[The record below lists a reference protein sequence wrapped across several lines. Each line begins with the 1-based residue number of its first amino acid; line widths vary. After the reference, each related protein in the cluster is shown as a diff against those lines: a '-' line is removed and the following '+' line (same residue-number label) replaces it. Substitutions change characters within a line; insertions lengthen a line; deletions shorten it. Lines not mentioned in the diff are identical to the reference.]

1 MELFEKIMKSWKPLT
16 IFAKTSILDIW
27 QDSDY
32 ASDFSLLNLIL
43 NSFSS
48 TWDFMAY
55 TLTLNITTS
64 LLYGCSFYVLVL
76 VLFITIFFTIY
87 SSLVIRQKSES
98 QNGCFKKT
106 KQAKFS
112 EKRTFLTPWYA
123 HIMSHSWDEVSRI
136 CFCDS
141 WSLLE
146 FSSFPNFTFLTMN
159 SFSKSATKN
168 KLRIVALLRSE
179 VVGGS
184 GGIGLITTI
193 FGSVWSSFTWFRMF
207 FG

>member
-1 MELFEKIMKSWKPLT
+1 MLLLRHYVTKEASWFRSKV
-16 IFAKTSILDIW
+16 AKTTLSETNPVIFCIHLK
-27 QDSDY
+27 SNSFVVY
-32 ASDFSLLNLIL
+32 AISFKHVNCFASVNLFSL
-43 NSFSS
+43 
-48 TWDFMAY
+48 A
-55 TLTLNITTS
+55 
-64 LLYGCSFYVLVL
+64 
-76 VLFITIFFTIY
+76 
-87 SSLVIRQKSES
+87 IRQKDES

-146 FSSFPNFTFLTMN
+146 FSSFPNFIFLTMN

-168 KLRIVALLRSE
+168 KLRIAALLRSE

>member
-1 MELFEKIMKSWKPLT
+1 MGKLKSKCNSCFSFPETYSELSKTSSMELFEKIVKSWKPLT

-87 SSLVIRQKSES
+87 SSLIIRQKSES

-112 EKRTFLTPWYA
+112 EKRPFLLMIRTRTRAYQGVRNVRFSEIWCA
-123 HIMSHSWDEVSRI
+123 LFSWNIRFEIRL
-136 CFCDS
+136 FC
-141 WSLLE
+141 
-146 FSSFPNFTFLTMN
+146 
-159 SFSKSATKN
+159 
-168 KLRIVALLRSE
+168 
-179 VVGGS
+179 
-184 GGIGLITTI
+184 LITDE
-193 FGSVWSSFTWFRMF
+193 FRNKY
-207 FG
+207 